1 MGSLCHRRDCQRGGY
16 LLMTPFFA
24 QRLFNVPLLLDGR
37 RAAAMLEGL
46 RAPRADYFAD
56 DEGEIYEVVRRDD
69 GRPYELTDGVA
80 VIPVRG
86 ILVHG
91 PAWGLFGETS
101 YDDVRRMVDAAIGDE
116 EVAAICLHVDS
127 PGGEVAGCFDLA
139 EDIYFARQI
148 KPIYAICN
156 ECAYSAAYAL
166 VSAATK
172 IYVPRTGGVGSI
184 GVIALRLDITAAL
197 AQMGIKITTLAF
209 GDRKT
214 DTYPTTP
221 LSESAEKRLQSD
233 IDALGEIFL
242 GIVARNRGLTVESV
256 REMQAGT
263 FLGQLGVN
271 SGLADAVLTP
281 DEAFLTVM
289 KATTAISRQ

>member
-1 MGSLCHRRDCQRGGY
+1 
-16 LLMTPFFA
+16 MTPFFA

-46 RAPRADYFAD
+46 RAPRADYFED
-56 DEGEIYEVVRRDD
+56 SGDEVYEVVPRAD
-69 GRPYELTDGVA
+69 GRLYELVDGVA
-80 VIPVRG
+80 IIPVHG

-91 PAWGLFGETS
+91 PAWGFFGETS
-101 YDDVRRMVDAAIGDE
+101 YDDVRRMLDAAMGDE
-116 EVAAICLHVDS
+116 EVVAICLHIDS

-139 EDIYFARQI
+139 DDIYFAREI
-148 KPIYAICN
+148 KPIYAICA
-156 ECAYSAAYAL
+156 ECAYSAAYAIA
-166 VSAATK
+166 SAATK

-221 LSESAEKRLQSD
+221 LSESAEKRLQQD

-256 REMQAGT
+256 RQMQAGT
-263 FLGQLGVN
+263 FLGQLGVE
-271 SGLADAVLTP
+271 SRLADAVLTP
-281 DEAFLTVM
+281 DEAFVTVM
-289 KATTAISRQ
+289 MAKTAVSRQ